1 MNHMTACAICFST
14 HGHHVQCPNFQT
26 AALATASEPA
36 TGPVVWVLSTGEDHE
51 GGEVLGVYA
60 NKEAAKGPFVEAA
73 KRIPFDLD
81 RAWQDEESGA
91 VHAHG
96 GCDWVALE
104 PHPLI
109 MATQLT

>member
-1 MNHMTACAICFST
+1 MSGIYDDGATYGPNPNAPMTE
-14 HGHHVQCPNFQT
+14 
-26 AALATASEPA
+26 LAHRQQL
-36 TGPVVWVLSTGEDHE
+36 TGPIVWVLSTGEDHE

-60 NKEAAKGPFVEAA
+60 SKEGAKGPFVEAA

-81 RAWQDEESGA
+81 SAWQDEESGA

-96 GCDWVALE
+96 GCDWVSLE

-109 MATQLT
+109 GHQQLA